1 MFANLPFIQRLS
13 QKSGVKLFQFFT
25 KIVFLGYD
33 LSIFVS
39 KFQVME
45 NILITGANGQ
55 LGSELKVLAKKNPA
69 YNYYFTDIEELDITS
84 EEAIETFVTNN
95 NITKIINCAA
105 YNDVN
110 KAESCIDDAVR
121 LNVLAVKSL
130 AECAARHDIYLV
142 HFSTD
147 YVFNG
152 KKKSPYHE
160 TDRPNPIS
168 AYGRT
173 KLAGEIAIKKSG
185 AKSIIIRT
193 AWLYSQF
200 GNNFVKK
207 MIQIGLDEYDVDVVC
222 DNYGS
227 PTSAMELAQAVFHI
241 LPQLDQLPRYGEVF
255 HYSSEGS
262 CSWAEFAEKIMKLKQ
277 LDCDV
282 NPMLSE
288 AYPSPAKRPAYSV
301 LDKTLIKTVF
311 GVKTFHWEKSL
322 SKVIKYM

>member
-1 MFANLPFIQRLS
+1 
-13 QKSGVKLFQFFT
+13 
-25 KIVFLGYD
+25 
-33 LSIFVS
+33 
-39 KFQVME
+39 ME
-45 NILITGANGQ
+45 NILITGAKGQ
-55 LGSELKVLAKKNPA
+55 LGSELKVLSQKNPS

-84 EEAIETFVTNN
+84 AEAIENFVTAN

-110 KAESCIDDAVR
+110 GAESNFDDAVR
-121 LNVLAVKSL
+121 LNVTAVASL
-130 AECAARHDIYLV
+130 AECAAKHDIYLI
-142 HFSTD
+142 HFSSD

-160 TDRPNPIS
+160 SDRAFPIS
-168 AYGRT
+168 AYGKT

-207 MIQIGLDEYDVDVVC
+207 MIQIGLDEYDADVVADC
-222 DNYGS
+222 FGS
-227 PTSAMELAQAVFHI
+227 PTSAKELAEAVFHI
-241 LPQLDQLPRYGEVF
+241 IPQLDATPRYGEVF
-255 HYSSEGS
+255 HYSSEGV

-277 LDCDV
+277 LDCTI
-282 NPMLSE
+282 NPLLSE
-288 AYPSPAKRPAYSV
+288 AYPAAAKRPAYSV

-311 GVKTFHWEKSL
+311 GVKTYHWEKSL
-322 SKVIKYM
+322 SKVIKFF

>member
-1 MFANLPFIQRLS
+1 
-13 QKSGVKLFQFFT
+13 
-25 KIVFLGYD
+25 
-33 LSIFVS
+33 
-39 KFQVME
+39 ME
-45 NILITGANGQ
+45 NILITGAKGQ
-55 LGSELKVLAKKNPA
+55 LGSELKVLSQKNPS

-84 EEAIETFVTNN
+84 AEAIENFVTAN

-110 KAESCIDDAVR
+110 GAESNFDEAVR
-121 LNVLAVKSL
+121 LNVTAVASL
-130 AECAARHDIYLV
+130 AECAAKHDIYLI
-142 HFSTD
+142 HFSSD

-160 TDRPNPIS
+160 SDRAFPIS
-168 AYGRT
+168 AYGKT

-207 MIQIGLDEYDVDVVC
+207 MIQIGLDEYDADVVADC
-222 DNYGS
+222 FGS
-227 PTSAMELAQAVFHI
+227 PTSAKELAEAVFHI
-241 LPQLDQLPRYGEVF
+241 IPQLDAIPRYGEVF
-255 HYSSEGS
+255 HYSSEGV

-277 LDCDV
+277 LDCTI
-282 NPMLSE
+282 NPLLSE
-288 AYPSPAKRPAYSV
+288 AYPAAAKRPAYSV

-311 GVKTFHWEKSL
+311 GVKTYHWEKSL
-322 SKVIKYM
+322 SKVIKFF

>member
-1 MFANLPFIQRLS
+1 
-13 QKSGVKLFQFFT
+13 
-25 KIVFLGYD
+25 
-33 LSIFVS
+33 
-39 KFQVME
+39 ME
-45 NILITGANGQ
+45 NILITGAKGQ
-55 LGSELKVLAKKNPA
+55 LGSELKVLSQKNPS

-84 EEAIETFVTNN
+84 AEAIENFVTAN

-110 KAESCIDDAVR
+110 GAESNFDEAVR
-121 LNVLAVKSL
+121 LNVTAVASL
-130 AECAARHDIYLV
+130 AECAARHDIYLI
-142 HFSTD
+142 HFSSD

-160 TDRPNPIS
+160 SDRAFPIS
-168 AYGRT
+168 AYGKT

-207 MIQIGLDEYDVDVVC
+207 MIQIGLDEYDADVVADC
-222 DNYGS
+222 FGS
-227 PTSAMELAQAVFHI
+227 PTSAKELAEAVFHI
-241 LPQLDQLPRYGEVF
+241 IPQLDATPRYGEVF
-255 HYSSEGS
+255 HYSSEGV

-277 LDCDV
+277 LDCTI
-282 NPMLSE
+282 NPLLSE
-288 AYPSPAKRPAYSV
+288 AYPAAAKRPAYSV

-311 GVKTFHWEKSL
+311 GVKTYHWEKSL
-322 SKVIKYM
+322 SKVIKFF

>member
-1 MFANLPFIQRLS
+1 
-13 QKSGVKLFQFFT
+13 
-25 KIVFLGYD
+25 
-33 LSIFVS
+33 
-39 KFQVME
+39 ME
-45 NILITGANGQ
+45 NILITGAKGQ
-55 LGSELKVLAKKNPA
+55 LGSELKVLSQKNPS

-84 EEAIETFVTNN
+84 AEAIENFVTAN

-110 KAESCIDDAVR
+110 GAESNFDEAVR
-121 LNVLAVKSL
+121 LNVTAVASL
-130 AECAARHDIYLV
+130 AECAAKHDIYLI
-142 HFSTD
+142 HFSSD

-160 TDRPNPIS
+160 SDRAFPIS
-168 AYGRT
+168 AYGKT

-207 MIQIGLDEYDVDVVC
+207 MIQIGLDEYDADVVADC
-222 DNYGS
+222 FGS
-227 PTSAMELAQAVFHI
+227 PTSAKELAEAVFHI
-241 LPQLDQLPRYGEVF
+241 IPQLDATPRYGEVF
-255 HYSSEGS
+255 HYSSEGV

-277 LDCDV
+277 LDCTI
-282 NPMLSE
+282 NPLLSE
-288 AYPSPAKRPAYSV
+288 AYPAAAKRPAYSV

-311 GVKTFHWEKSL
+311 GVKTYHWEKSL
-322 SKVIKYM
+322 SKVIKFF

>member
-1 MFANLPFIQRLS
+1 
-13 QKSGVKLFQFFT
+13 
-25 KIVFLGYD
+25 
-33 LSIFVS
+33 
-39 KFQVME
+39 ME
-45 NILITGANGQ
+45 NILITGAKGQ
-55 LGSELKVLAKKNPA
+55 LGSELKVLSQKNPS

-84 EEAIETFVTNN
+84 AEAIENFVTAN

-110 KAESCIDDAVR
+110 GAESIFDEAVR
-121 LNVLAVKSL
+121 LNVTAVASL
-130 AECAARHDIYLV
+130 AECAARHDIYLI
-142 HFSTD
+142 HFSSD

-160 TDRPNPIS
+160 SDRAFPIS
-168 AYGRT
+168 AYGKT

-207 MIQIGLDEYDVDVVC
+207 MIQIGLDEYDADVVADC
-222 DNYGS
+222 FGS
-227 PTSAMELAQAVFHI
+227 PTSAKELAEAVFHI
-241 LPQLDQLPRYGEVF
+241 IPQLDATPRYGEVF
-255 HYSSEGS
+255 HYSSEGV

-277 LDCDV
+277 LDCTI
-282 NPMLSE
+282 NPLLSE
-288 AYPSPAKRPAYSV
+288 AYPAAAKRPAYSV

-311 GVKTFHWEKSL
+311 GVKTYHWEKSL
-322 SKVIKYM
+322 SKVIKFF

>member
-1 MFANLPFIQRLS
+1 M
-13 QKSGVKLFQFFT
+13 
-25 KIVFLGYD
+25 
-33 LSIFVS
+33 S
-39 KFQVME
+39 KFQDME
-45 NILITGANGQ
+45 NILITGAKGQ
-55 LGSELKVLAKKNPA
+55 LGSELKVLSQKNPS

-84 EEAIETFVTNN
+84 AEAIENFVTAN

-110 KAESCIDDAVR
+110 GAESNFDEAVR
-121 LNVLAVKSL
+121 LNVTAVASL
-130 AECAARHDIYLV
+130 AECAARHDIYLI
-142 HFSTD
+142 HFSSD

-160 TDRPNPIS
+160 SDRAFPIS
-168 AYGRT
+168 AYGKT

-207 MIQIGLDEYDVDVVC
+207 MIQIGLDEYDADVVADC
-222 DNYGS
+222 FGS
-227 PTSAMELAQAVFHI
+227 PTSAKELAEAVFHI
-241 LPQLDQLPRYGEVF
+241 IPQLDAIPRYGEVF
-255 HYSSEGS
+255 HYSSEGV

-277 LDCDV
+277 LDCTI
-282 NPMLSE
+282 NPLLSE
-288 AYPSPAKRPAYSV
+288 AYPAAAKRPAYSV

-311 GVKTFHWEKSL
+311 GVKTYHWEKSL
-322 SKVIKYM
+322 SKVIKFF

>member
-1 MFANLPFIQRLS
+1 M
-13 QKSGVKLFQFFT
+13 
-25 KIVFLGYD
+25 
-33 LSIFVS
+33 S
-39 KFQVME
+39 KFQDME
-45 NILITGANGQ
+45 NILITGAKGQ
-55 LGSELKVLAKKNPA
+55 LGSELKVLSQKNPS

-84 EEAIETFVTNN
+84 AEAIENFVTAN

-110 KAESCIDDAVR
+110 GAESNFDEAVR
-121 LNVLAVKSL
+121 LNVTAVASL
-130 AECAARHDIYLV
+130 AECAARHDIYLI
-142 HFSTD
+142 HFSSD

-160 TDRPNPIS
+160 SDRAFPIS
-168 AYGRT
+168 AYGNT

-207 MIQIGLDEYDVDVVC
+207 MIQIGLDEYDADVVADC
-222 DNYGS
+222 FGS
-227 PTSAMELAQAVFHI
+227 PTSAKELAEAVFHI
-241 LPQLDQLPRYGEVF
+241 IPQLDAIPRYGEVF
-255 HYSSEGS
+255 HYSSEGV

-277 LDCDV
+277 LDCTI
-282 NPMLSE
+282 NPLLSE
-288 AYPSPAKRPAYSV
+288 AYPAAAKRPAYSV

-311 GVKTFHWEKSL
+311 GVKTYHWEKSL
-322 SKVIKYM
+322 SKVIKFF

>member
-1 MFANLPFIQRLS
+1 
-13 QKSGVKLFQFFT
+13 
-25 KIVFLGYD
+25 
-33 LSIFVS
+33 
-39 KFQVME
+39 ME
-45 NILITGANGQ
+45 NILITGAKGQ
-55 LGSELKVLAKKNPA
+55 LGSELKVLSQKNPS

-84 EEAIETFVTNN
+84 AEAIENFVTAN

-110 KAESCIDDAVR
+110 GAESNFDEAVR
-121 LNVLAVKSL
+121 LNVTAVASL
-130 AECAARHDIYLV
+130 AECAARHDIYLI
-142 HFSTD
+142 HFSSD

-160 TDRPNPIS
+160 SDRAFPIS
-168 AYGRT
+168 AYGKT

-207 MIQIGLDEYDVDVVC
+207 MIQIGLDEYDADVVADC
-222 DNYGS
+222 FGS
-227 PTSAMELAQAVFHI
+227 PTSAKELAEAVFHI
-241 LPQLDQLPRYGEVF
+241 IPQLDATPRYGEVF
-255 HYSSEGS
+255 HYSSEGA

-277 LDCDV
+277 LDCTI
-282 NPMLSE
+282 NPLLSE
-288 AYPSPAKRPAYSV
+288 AYPAAAKRPAYSV

-311 GVKTFHWEKSL
+311 GVKTYHWEKSL
-322 SKVIKYM
+322 SKVIKFF

>member
-1 MFANLPFIQRLS
+1 
-13 QKSGVKLFQFFT
+13 
-25 KIVFLGYD
+25 
-33 LSIFVS
+33 
-39 KFQVME
+39 ME
-45 NILITGANGQ
+45 NILITGAKGQ
-55 LGSELKVLAKKNPA
+55 LGSELKVLSQKNPS

-84 EEAIETFVTNN
+84 AEAIENFVTAN

-110 KAESCIDDAVR
+110 GAESNFDEAVR
-121 LNVLAVKSL
+121 LNVTAVASL
-130 AECAARHDIYLV
+130 AECAARHDIYLI
-142 HFSTD
+142 HFSSD

-160 TDRPNPIS
+160 SDRAFPIS
-168 AYGRT
+168 AYGKT

-207 MIQIGLDEYDVDVVC
+207 MIQIGLDEYDADVVADC
-222 DNYGS
+222 FGS
-227 PTSAMELAQAVFHI
+227 PTSAKELAEAVFHI
-241 LPQLDQLPRYGEVF
+241 IPQLDATPRYGEVF
-255 HYSSEGS
+255 HYSSEGV

-277 LDCDV
+277 LDCTI
-282 NPMLSE
+282 NPLLSE
-288 AYPSPAKRPAYSV
+288 AYPASAKRPAYSV

-311 GVKTFHWEKSL
+311 GVKTYHWEKSL
-322 SKVIKYM
+322 SKVIKFF

>member
-1 MFANLPFIQRLS
+1 M
-13 QKSGVKLFQFFT
+13 
-25 KIVFLGYD
+25 
-33 LSIFVS
+33 S
-39 KFQVME
+39 KFQDME
-45 NILITGANGQ
+45 NILITGAKGQ
-55 LGSELKVLAKKNPA
+55 LGSELKVLSQKNPS

-84 EEAIETFVTNN
+84 AEAIENFVTAN

-110 KAESCIDDAVR
+110 GAESNFDEAVR
-121 LNVLAVKSL
+121 LNVTAVASL
-130 AECAARHDIYLV
+130 AECAARHDIYLI
-142 HFSTD
+142 HFSSD

-160 TDRPNPIS
+160 SDRAFPIS
-168 AYGRT
+168 AYGKT

-207 MIQIGLDEYDVDVVC
+207 MIQIGLDEYDADVVADC
-222 DNYGS
+222 FGS
-227 PTSAMELAQAVFHI
+227 PTSAKELAEAVFHI
-241 LPQLDQLPRYGEVF
+241 IPQLDATPRYGEVF
-255 HYSSEGS
+255 HYSSEGV

-277 LDCDV
+277 LDCTI
-282 NPMLSE
+282 NPLLSE
-288 AYPSPAKRPAYSV
+288 AYPAAAKRPAYSV

-311 GVKTFHWEKSL
+311 GVKTYHWEKSL
-322 SKVIKYM
+322 SKVIKFF

>member
-1 MFANLPFIQRLS
+1 
-13 QKSGVKLFQFFT
+13 
-25 KIVFLGYD
+25 
-33 LSIFVS
+33 
-39 KFQVME
+39 ME
-45 NILITGANGQ
+45 NILITGAKGQ
-55 LGSELKVLAKKNPA
+55 LGSELKVLSQKNPS

-84 EEAIETFVTNN
+84 AEAIENFVTAN

-110 KAESCIDDAVR
+110 GAESNFDEAVR
-121 LNVLAVKSL
+121 LNVTAVASL
-130 AECAARHDIYLV
+130 AECAARHDIYLI
-142 HFSTD
+142 HFSSD

-160 TDRPNPIS
+160 SDRAFPIS
-168 AYGRT
+168 AYGKT

-207 MIQIGLDEYDVDVVC
+207 MIQIGLDEYDADVVADC
-222 DNYGS
+222 FGS
-227 PTSAMELAQAVFHI
+227 PTSAKELAEAVFHI
-241 LPQLDQLPRYGEVF
+241 IPQLDATPRYGEVF
-255 HYSSEGS
+255 HYSSEGV

-277 LDCDV
+277 LDCTI
-282 NPMLSE
+282 NPLLSE
-288 AYPSPAKRPAYSV
+288 AYPAAAKRPAYSV

-311 GVKTFHWEKSL
+311 SVKTYHWEKSL
-322 SKVIKYM
+322 SKVIKFF